1 MVVRGGLPNDR
12 CGQLSRLRRDSLDVD
27 RFNLVCRPLP
37 GLRQRLGPVGRHE
50 VGVLAFGSL
59 YGGVPRVAHGP
70 PNRLVALGCRDPLAA
85 RKARRAA
92 LVVLAPLS
100 GEADGVVRCSD
111 RIEHVAGGVRAIG
124 AVSSPA
130 AAASVAASA
139 VALDARG
146 RAMALPQPVGG
157 VERDGSGERGV
168 EAGPLGGDGHERVV
182 AERRVTRGVVAV
194 ALGALSAA
202 DEHDRGV
209 DVAGRERD
217 VDAGGHFVLRV
228 LRFEVAADGLD
239 GGGGL
244 PTEFAVALDI
254 IVGEGL
260 PKPAP
265 VDALEARYVEVGGRW
280 RESAQ

>member
-1 MVVRGGLPNDR
+1 M
-12 CGQLSRLRRDSLDVD
+12 
-27 RFNLVCRPLP
+27 
-37 GLRQRLGPVGRHE
+37 
-50 VGVLAFGSL
+50 
-59 YGGVPRVAHGP
+59 
-70 PNRLVALGCRDPLAA
+70 
-85 RKARRAA
+85 
-92 LVVLAPLS
+92 
-100 GEADGVVRCSD
+100 
-111 RIEHVAGGVRAIG
+111 
-124 AVSSPA
+124 
-130 AAASVAASA
+130 
-139 VALDARG
+139 
-146 RAMALPQPVGG
+146 
-157 VERDGSGERGV
+157 
-168 EAGPLGGDGHERVV
+168 
-182 AERRVTRGVVAV
+182 AV

-280 RESAQ
+280 RGRALSDRLSQRVRVPRERLDGDGVGELLVGEAVRLDVVCDHPEIAVVAGGPDPEVGVGVDDVVAAGEPREPVRLGEPDRFEPALVEIRVEPLGAGGEIDHTR